1 MNARETHE
9 VSTFCRVCEPV
20 CGVIATVD
28 AGRITKIR
36 SNPDHVLSQGHFC
49 KKAMGAVD
57 ITYDP
62 DRVIYPMK
70 RSGGPGEFTR
80 ISWEQAYSE
89 ISERLSAIRT
99 EYGPAAF
106 ATYSGNPPAFAAATM
121 ISTSVFQAA
130 LDVKWKYTVNFEDGV
145 AIVAA
150 CEVLY
155 GKASLTKPDFWRSHF
170 ALIVGANPVGSH
182 GSIICEPVVG
192 KALKSI
198 VNRGG
203 RVVVV
208 DPRASQ
214 TAQMFEHLP
223 IRAGADSFFLAAVLH
238 ELIAQGYAD
247 QAFIDKNTRDF
258 EQLKQVL
265 APCTPEW
272 AEKHSGVP
280 AHTIC
285 DLARDFGNAKSACVY
300 GRTGT
305 CTQRYGTLSNILMQM
320 IAIVTGNLDNVGGNL
335 FGWGF
340 MDYESP
346 KMNVNPSRTT
356 RQPDVGG
363 ALGSGS
369 LASDIEQP
377 GDEQVRALFMVG
389 ANPALTAPAGDR
401 ICQALDNLDLFFSI
415 DLYINETNR
424 YADYVLPGASMYER
438 EDVPMLAMA
447 GMMLRPSIYATP
459 AVIDKLGEVKEDW
472 EILYEIARRMGYGEA
487 VKTTPREMI
496 DGIIRSNEFG
506 DQFGKNPGGL
516 TLDKILNDHPNGVA
530 LMPRMPT
537 GIIADKLGTAD
548 KRVQLADP
556 RFVAEMSE
564 LLADNSFQSTEFPM
578 RLHSM
583 REPLTHNS
591 WMHNAESLAKSD
603 RKHYAR
609 LHADDA
615 QHYGVRDGADM
626 RIRSP
631 FGEVVVVAKVSDRM
645 TRGNVALPHGW
656 GHQGGWKMAN
666 ERGGVNA
673 NILGSSSSAYWDNI
687 TGGSVLNG
695 IPIHI
700 SAAAQ

>member
-1 MNARETHE
+1 MNSKE

-20 CGVIATVD
+20 CGVLATVED
-28 AGRITKIR
+28 GRITRIR

-57 ITYDP
+57 VTYDP

-70 RSGGPGEFTR
+70 RTGGPGEFTR

-89 ISERLSAIRT
+89 ITERLTATRSQ
-99 EYGPAAF
+99 YGPAAF
-106 ATYSGNPPAFAAATM
+106 AIYSGNPPAFAAATM
-121 ISTSVFQAA
+121 ISTSVFTAA

-145 AIVAA
+145 AILAA
-150 CEVLY
+150 CEILY
-155 GKASLTKPDFWRSHF
+155 GKAALTKPDFWRSHF

-182 GSIICEPVVG
+182 GSIICEPIVS

-198 VNRGG
+198 VDRGG
-203 RVVVV
+203 RVVAV
-208 DPRASQ
+208 DPRKGE

-223 IRAGADSFFLAAVLH
+223 IRAGADAFFLAAMLH
-238 ELIAQGYAD
+238 EVIAQGYAD
-247 QAFIDKNTRDF
+247 QAFIDNNTRDF
-258 EQLKQVL
+258 EQLKSAL
-265 APCTPEW
+265 SRCTPEW
-272 AEKHSGVP
+272 ASRHSGVP
-280 AHTIC
+280 AQTIC
-285 DLARDFGNAKSACVY
+285 DLARDFGSAESACVY

-320 IAIVTGNLDNVGGNL
+320 IAIVTGNLDSPGGNS

-340 MDYESP
+340 MDYEAP
-346 KMNVNPSRTT
+346 LMNANPSRTT
-356 RQPDVGG
+356 GMPDVGG
-363 ALGSGS
+363 MLGSGS
-369 LASDIEQP
+369 LASDIEQA

-389 ANPALTAPAGDR
+389 ANPALSAPGGDR
-401 ICQALDNLDLFFSI
+401 LCQALDKLDLFFSI

-459 AVIDKLGEVKEDW
+459 AVIDKQGEAKEDW

-487 VKTTPREMI
+487 VKMTPREMI

-506 DQFGKNPGGL
+506 DHFGKKPEGL
-516 TLDKILNDHPNGVA
+516 TLDKILSDHPNGVA
-530 LMPRMPT
+530 LMPHMPT
-537 GIIADKLGTAD
+537 GVITERLATPD
-548 KRVQLADP
+548 KRIPLAEP
-556 RFVAEMSE
+556 RFVAEISE
-564 LLADNSFQSTEFPM
+564 LLADESFQSTEFPM

-591 WMHNAESLAKSD
+591 WMHNAESLARAD

-615 QHYGVRDGADM
+615 ERYGIRDGGDM
-626 RIRSP
+626 RIASP
-631 FGEVVVVAKVSDRM
+631 FGEVIVRAQVSDRM

-656 GHQGGWKMAN
+656 GHEGGWKIAN
-666 ERGGVNA
+666 ERGGVNV
-673 NILGSSSSAYWDNI
+673 NRLSSSSSVYWDRI

-695 IPIHI
+695 IPVHI
-700 SAAAQ
+700 SAAEQSN